1 MHDGSNDAGEDRKPD
16 FPGIFLVGYRGSGKS
31 VVGRELAELLGRPLV
46 DTDERVVARAGVSI
60 AEIFAQEGEAVFR
73 KAESEALAEVVQRID
88 AGERLVVATG
98 GGMVLAPS
106 NVRALRGAGIVVWL
120 DADVTTLRGRIGTD
134 PASAASRPS
143 LSGQSSVDEVEA
155 VLEVR
160 RPLYERSS
168 HVRLATDSAS
178 PQELA
183 QSIVSRL
190 NTLRRGPR

>member
-1 MHDGSNDAGEDRKPD
+1 MHDVSNDAGEDRKPD

-31 VVGRELAELLGRPLV
+31 VVGGELAELLGRPFV

-60 AEIFAQEGEAVFR
+60 AEIFAGRGEAAFR
-73 KAESEALAEVVQRID
+73 EAESQALAELVQRIE
-88 AGERLVVATG
+88 AGEPLVVATG
-98 GGMVLAPS
+98 GGLVLAPS

-120 DADVTTLRGRIGTD
+120 DADVTTLRGRIGAD
-134 PASAASRPS
+134 PASAASRPI

-160 RPLYERSS
+160 RPLYERASQL
-168 HVRLATDSAS
+168 RLASDAKS
-178 PQELA
+178 PRELA